1 MARSKT
7 ETGVGHNSKV
17 PLTDDE
23 QSALTTYYELKI
35 IEAQRKVDA
44 LMVDMK
50 SARDV
55 VNGHFK
61 RMTADLGFTRK
72 DFESEVIRLGQ
83 MTEAEYIGHEK
94 RRARLHR
101 LAGRSVGEQL
111 DLIDAIKDTV
121 DEAMQAEHDGYRAGR
136 RADDPTPPSTLSTI
150 FHQDWMRG
158 WHAGQEFNGAQ
169 LIKAHEIMSRPK
181 PGEMAAAPEPSG
193 TQPLPEPGT
202 PEHDAALRA
211 SEQLARESLGLAPT
225 AAEQDFEEADN
236 GRTIRAIDEAA

>member
-1 MARSKT
+1 MARKAST
-7 ETGVGHNSKV
+7 PGEGHNSKT

-23 QSALTTYYELKI
+23 AAALTVYYELKI

-72 DFESEVIRLGQ
+72 DFEAEVIALGQ
-83 MTEAEYIGHEK
+83 MTEAEYINHEK

-101 LAGRSVGEQL
+101 LAGRAVGEQL
-111 DLIDAIKDTV
+111 DLIEAIDDTV
-121 DEAMQAEHDGYRAGR
+121 NEALQAEHDGYRAGR
-136 RADDPTPPSTLSTI
+136 RADDPVPPSTLSTI
-150 FHQDWMRG
+150 FHQDWLRG
-158 WHAGQEFNGAQ
+158 WHSGQEFNGAQ
-169 LIKAHEIMSRPK
+169 LIKAHEIIARPK
-181 PGEMAAAPEPSG
+181 PGVMVAADDGASK
-193 TQPLPEPGT
+193 PLPEPGT
-202 PEHDAALRA
+202 PEHDAALRE
-211 SEQLARESLGLAPT
+211 SERLARESLGMEPT